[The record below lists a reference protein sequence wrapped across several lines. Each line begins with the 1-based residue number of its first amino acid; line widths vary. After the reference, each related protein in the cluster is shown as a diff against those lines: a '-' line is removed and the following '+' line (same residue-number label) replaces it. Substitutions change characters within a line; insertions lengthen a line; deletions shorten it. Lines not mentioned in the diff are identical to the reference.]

1 MSQPSVPHQDRRLF
15 AIGIIL
21 ITYVFFTCC
30 DIAAKWLVT
39 SGMPPL
45 QAAFARFTVQFAF
58 MLGLALPR
66 TGLGVFRGNN
76 LLLLVVRGSM
86 LLSMTTLNFISLMY
100 LPLTVTSAVM
110 FTIPLMVT
118 ALSVPIL
125 GEQVGWRRWLAI
137 FVGFIGVLIIV
148 QPWDAQFHWAVFLML
163 GCSFAGAVYY
173 TLTRKLA
180 GREAAITMQLYVGL
194 VGMLGLLPFVIAGW
208 TWPGSPLAWLMFLG
222 VGLAAMTGHQIAII
236 AHRYAPAS
244 VLAPFGYSQI
254 IWMSLGSWLIFAQ
267 PPDIWLFAGAP
278 IVIASGL
285 YIWMRERELAKATVT
300 PVSPPAADE
309 IIENPVKSKL

>member
-1 MSQPSVPHQDRRLF
+1 MSSSPAPHQDRRLY

-21 ITYVFFTCC
+21 VTYVFFALC

-39 SGMPPL
+39 TGIPPL
-45 QAAFARFTVQFAF
+45 QAAFARFAVQFVF
-58 MLGLALPR
+58 MLGLAIPNE
-66 TGLGVFRGNN
+66 GLAVFRGNN
-76 LLLLVVRGSM
+76 IPLLVLRGVM
-86 LLSMTTLNFISLMY
+86 LLSMTTLNFIALIY

-125 GEQVGWRRWLAI
+125 GERVGWRRWLAI
-137 FVGFIGVLIIV
+137 LAGFVGVLIIV
-148 QPWDAQFHWAVFLML
+148 QPWGAEFHWAVFLIL
-163 GCSFAGAVYY
+163 ACSFAGAVYY

-180 GREAAITMQLYVGL
+180 GRESTITMQIYVGL
-194 VGMLGLLPFVIAGW
+194 VGMAGLLPFVIAGW
-208 TWPGSPLAWLMFLG
+208 VWPASPLAWLALIG
-222 VGLAAMTGHQIAII
+222 VGLAAMTGHQIAIA

-267 PPDIWLFAGAP
+267 PPDMWVFVGTP
-278 IVIASGL
+278 IVIGSGL
-285 YIWMRERELAKATVT
+285 YIWMRERKLAKETVT
-300 PVSPPAADE
+300 PVSPQVAEEAERPKAG
-309 IIENPVKSKL
+309 